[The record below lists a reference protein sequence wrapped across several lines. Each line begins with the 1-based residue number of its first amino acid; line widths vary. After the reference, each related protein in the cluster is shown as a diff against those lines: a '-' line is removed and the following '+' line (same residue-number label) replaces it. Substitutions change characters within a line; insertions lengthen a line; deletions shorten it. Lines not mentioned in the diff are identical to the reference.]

1 MTVVLSS
8 FRLIGSM
15 VLMTFFLLSLQSS
28 ASLVQGQQQDQ
39 LQEANNI
46 HFQLHH
52 PHIFPPHHGHA
63 RKKDQAVNVYS
74 SYSSEPA
81 PMGLADYGIGPNGPY
96 SRYASEVIGVIN
108 ASNIQ
113 VYASGSGNDCFTI
126 QLNAVLTYNYQGQ
139 INALWAQDVALIN
152 SNNLEF
158 IDNVWNMSSPNAGV
172 SVTGNG
178 QVSSSG
184 GISFY
189 YYCDTNTLGSPTQF
203 SYPLNL
209 EMMITLSSNSQGPEI
224 CFWYNEGQGWIKY
237 DTVQVSAQSA
247 VPYFTINGYNYTGSG
262 NFYDLELDL
271 VGPGGGSC
279 AYVESAQ
286 VAFQLYYV
294 NSTGTH
300 EIGNAYNFG
309 SDTGETS
316 NNVIDQGYQNG
327 YLYAE
332 LTAGQGSLGC
342 IWN

>member
-1 MTVVLSS
+1 MTKGLSS
-8 FRLIGSM
+8 LRLIGSV
-15 VLMTFFLLSLQSS
+15 VLMTFFLVSLSSV
-28 ASLVQGQQQDQ
+28 SLVQGQGHEVISTHAQ
-39 LQEANNI
+39 
-46 HFQLHH
+46 FHH
-52 PHIFPPHHGHA
+52 PHIFPPHRGHGK
-63 RKKDQAVNVYS
+63 RKDQTVNVYS

-96 SRYASEVIGVIN
+96 SRYASEVIGVVN
-108 ASNIQ
+108 ASNVQ
-113 VYASGSGNDCFTI
+113 VYASGNDCFSI

-139 INALWAQDVALIN
+139 TYALWAQDVASIN

-178 QVSSSG
+178 QVSSTG

-189 YYCDTNTLGSPTQF
+189 YYCDTNTPGSPTQF

-209 EMMITLSSNSQGPEI
+209 EMMMTLSSDSQGPEV
-224 CFWYNEGQGWIKY
+224 CFWYNEGQGWVKY
-237 DTVQVSAQSA
+237 DTVQVSAPSA
-247 VPYFTINGYNYTGSG
+247 VPYFTIDGYNYTGSG

-316 NNVIDQGYQNG
+316 NNVVDQGYQNG

-332 LTAGQGSLGC
+332 LTAGQGYLGC